1 MQARLAVRV
10 LLPTTCVYS
19 AVDATWTS
27 SHPEYYIQKPSSGSF
42 PSDYWVSWD
51 GHTLAHGR
59 DPYDAPWADTCQ
71 YNYWQPSFAKAMMA
85 QLVELAAVTDMLRC
99 DMSMLILNDVIEV
112 TWGSVMSANGF
123 TRPPTEFWEV
133 AIKAAKA
140 ANPNLVMMAECYNYG
155 ITKPLPED
163 ETLQSMGF
171 DYTCMSPGASWQ
183 LQACTVC
190 VSSRCSGCL
199 GWLVL
204 LLR

>member
-1 MQARLAVRV
+1 MQARLVVRV

-85 QLVELAAVTDMLRC
+85 QLVELASVTDMLRC

-171 DYTCMSPGASWQ
+171 DYTCM
-183 LQACTVC
+183 
-190 VSSRCSGCL
+190 
-199 GWLVL
+199 
-204 LLR
+204 